1 MEGVQPGGAAAAA
14 GVQAGSVVLACCGVG
29 VGGQGQGVR
38 ALPSMPLAS
47 GPWLTVRL
55 AQGLIA
61 IIKAQPPDAPIAL
74 VLMPPA
80 ANWQQVSGRFHCC
93 DTQPDRPDHRA
104 APPSQNIKPKAR

>member
-1 MEGVQPGGAAAAA
+1 M
-14 GVQAGSVVLACCGVG
+14 VLACCGVG
-29 VGGQGQGVR
+29 VDGQGQGVR

-47 GPWLTVRL
+47 GPWLSDTWLVL
-55 AQGLIA
+55 AQQGLIA

-93 DTQPDRPDHRA
+93 DTQPDLTIELRRDLCTDL
-104 APPSQNIKPKAR
+104 QNIKPKAR